1 MNEWKIYIYVYKKC
15 IKIIRI
21 VVVLCVFAVCCCCF
35 SFYSQKFINEF
46 KNGKIDETTNV
57 CRLMN

>member
-1 MNEWKIYIYVYKKC
+1 MNNIYVYKKMYKNYSHCCC
-15 IKIIRI
+15 I
-21 VVVLCVFAVCCCCF
+21 VCIYSCCCF